1 MGQGGKD
8 DVLDS
13 VEVLDPAQ
21 GTWTPT
27 PKLATRE
34 RRSPRPCWTAGSTSW
49 GEKRLKEWLKW
60 TRWQRRARMPS
71 LQLNEPTSDPGAH
84 GPEGPQRRSHRR
96 SHRRRPPRR
105 GRASGATTTAA
116 ESGNWARCSGTQPFT
131 ASMMPAELRGCL
143 GALQRGSTR
152 GTSGTRWLTTARS
165 RSTRPLLGS
174 SCSQWNFQ
182 HGESTAA
189 PPDCFTELGVPLRAV
204 QKPRRLTSV

>member
-1 MGQGGKD
+1 MDLKD
-8 DVLDS
+8 HSDDHTDDHTVADLLAAA
-13 VEVLDPAQ
+13 EPAVPPQ
-21 GTWTPT
+21 PDK
-27 PKLATRE
+27 PEA
-34 RRSPRPCWTAGSTSW
+34 
-49 GEKRLKEWLKW
+49 KE
-60 TRWQRRARMPS
+60 
-71 LQLNEPTSDPGAH
+71 
-84 GPEGPQRRSHRR
+84 
-96 SHRRRPPRR
+96 
-105 GRASGATTTAA
+105 TAA
-116 ESGNWARCSGTQPFT
+116 ESGNWARCSGAQPFT